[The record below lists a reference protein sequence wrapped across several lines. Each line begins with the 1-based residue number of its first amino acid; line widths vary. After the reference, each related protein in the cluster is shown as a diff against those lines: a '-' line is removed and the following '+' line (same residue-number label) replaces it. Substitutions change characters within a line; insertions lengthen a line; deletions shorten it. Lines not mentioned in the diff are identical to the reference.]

1 MESGKS
7 RLNRMEMEENE
18 HHFIHIFAI
27 NIATTQMRWNFAF
40 KNERKLLLHISII

>member
-18 HHFIHIFAI
+18 HHFIHTFAI
-27 NIATTQMRWNFAF
+27 NITTTKMRWNFAL
-40 KNERKLLLHISII
+40 KNEIKL